1 MLLGALSLPWQW
13 VTPTPLSLVYLI
25 SIGLVGGIA
34 QMIMTHAF
42 RLAPVSVV
50 GPFDYTGLT
59 FRGRLRLCDLA
70 TGPRS
75 LCLAGC
81 GRHLA
86 SGIYILHRETVRRR
100 QAT

>member
-1 MLLGALSLPWQW
+1 

-25 SIGLVGGIA
+25 GIGLVGGIA

-50 GPFDYTGLT
+50 GPFDYTGLI
-59 FRGRLRLCDLA
+59 FGAAFGYAIWQQVPDRFVWLGA
-70 TGPRS
+70 
-75 LCLAGC
+75 AVII
-81 GRHLA
+81 A

-100 QAT
+100 QAQ